1 MGFLLVISKFF
12 VWLFFSFWFMI
23 EINLIGIGGIDKM
36 FMTIVVLGAL
46 VYFFV
51 KSYNRLQ
58 ALAAT
63 VKKCHANILA
73 ALVKCSDSLNK
84 LQELLAGYEGH
95 EKLLNLKSSDNLVEM
110 TKATK
115 EAMMHIQNLV
125 QTYPDIKANATY
137 QQVMNNVRQLQ
148 AEIGQR
154 RVIYNEAVANY
165 NTKRNSLPEA
175 LYAGALGF
183 PEAPFYDPDNISAVQ
198 EFKTDD
204 GTIVKAM
211 LKKGTDNTVAAVKN
225 ATENISN
232 KIDEAQQKHLEE
244 KNEKKEIIIEA
255 EKESK

>member
-1 MGFLLVISKFF
+1 
-12 VWLFFSFWFMI
+12 
-23 EINLIGIGGIDKM
+23 M

-137 QQVMNNVRQLQ
+137 QQVMNDVRQLQ
-148 AEIGQR
+148 AEIGQS